1 MSVLVEKTVI
11 CVIVYDKSI
20 LSELVQMRVLFAV
33 RIERC
38 DCGKKFIKYFVITL
52 DKKAK

>member
-1 MSVLVEKTVI
+1 LSVLVEKAVI
-11 CVIVYDKSI
+11 CAIVYDKSI